1 LAEVANTGCIFVMYD
16 GLLSNDN
23 NQCGFESWDGNQMIK
38 VVLISENWIRENAT
52 DWEIIKINNVTPGT
66 EEIILRKK

>member
-1 LAEVANTGCIFVMYD
+1 
-16 GLLSNDN
+16 
-23 NQCGFESWDGNQMIK
+23 MIK